1 MGFLSVDFFGIIKF
15 LSYNVIRITM
25 TEVKVHEKYLVVI
38 PKDVR
43 KALGINIGETV
54 EFVIEKGR
62 AVLYP
67 HRGSVNSV
75 KRVHGIIRHEGTID
89 EGIEEGYAAMGTE

>member
-1 MGFLSVDFFGIIKF
+1 
-15 LSYNVIRITM
+15 M

-43 KALGINIGETV
+43 KALGIRIGETV

-62 AVLYP
+62 AGQCFIHIAGAP
-67 HRGSVNSV
+67 HR
-75 KRVHGIIRHEGTID
+75 
-89 EGIEEGYAAMGTE
+89 

>member
-1 MGFLSVDFFGIIKF
+1 
-15 LSYNVIRITM
+15 M

-43 KALGINIGETV
+43 EALGIKIGETV
-54 EFVIEKGR
+54 EFVVEKGK

-67 HRGSVNSV
+67 HRGSIASV
-75 KRVHGIIRHEGTID
+75 KRIHGIIKHKGTID
-89 EGIEEGYAAMGTE
+89 EGIDEGYAVMGAE

>member
-1 MGFLSVDFFGIIKF
+1 
-15 LSYNVIRITM
+15 M

-43 KALGINIGETV
+43 EALGIKIGETV
-54 EFVIEKGR
+54 EFVVEKGK

-67 HRGSVNSV
+67 HRGSLASV
-75 KRVHGIIRHEGTID
+75 KRIHGIIKHKGTID
-89 EGIEEGYAAMGTE
+89 EGIDEGYAAMSAE

>member
-1 MGFLSVDFFGIIKF
+1 MHNY
-15 LSYNVIRITM
+15 LSYNVKRITM

-43 KALGINIGETV
+43 EALGIKIGETV
-54 EFVIEKGR
+54 EFVVEKGK

-67 HRGSVNSV
+67 HRGSLASV
-75 KRVHGIIRHEGTID
+75 KRIHGIIKHKGTID
-89 EGIEEGYAAMGTE
+89 EGIDEGYAAMGKE

>member
-1 MGFLSVDFFGIIKF
+1 
-15 LSYNVIRITM
+15 M
-25 TEVKVHEKYLVVI
+25 TKAKVHEKYLVVI

-43 KALGINIGETV
+43 RALGIKIGEIV

-67 HRGSVNSV
+67 HRGSAASV
-75 KRVHGIIRHEGTID
+75 RRVHGIIRHKGAID
-89 EGIEEGYAAMGTE
+89 EGIEEGYRALIRPLHRDI

>member
-1 MGFLSVDFFGIIKF
+1 
-15 LSYNVIRITM
+15 M

-43 KALGINIGETV
+43 QVLGIKIGETV

-67 HRGSVNSV
+67 HRGSAASV
-75 KRVHGIIRHEGTID
+75 RRVHGIIKHEGTID
-89 EGIEEGYAAMGTE
+89 EGIEEGYRVMGKE

>member
-1 MGFLSVDFFGIIKF
+1 
-15 LSYNVIRITM
+15 M

-54 EFVIEKGR
+54 EFVVEKGR

-67 HRGSVNSV
+67 HRGSASSV
-75 KRVHGIIRHEGTID
+75 KRVHGTIKHKGTID
-89 EGIEEGYAAMGTE
+89 EGIEEGYSVMGAE

>member
-1 MGFLSVDFFGIIKF
+1 
-15 LSYNVIRITM
+15 M

-43 KALGINIGETV
+43 EALGIKIGETV
-54 EFVIEKGR
+54 EFVVEKDR

-67 HRGSVNSV
+67 HRGSAASV
-75 KRVHGIIRHEGTID
+75 RRVHRIIKHEGTIE
-89 EGIEEGYAAMGTE
+89 EGIEEGYRVMGTE